1 MRSPTRTGSG
11 SSSCQST
18 QSTLTVDIPGL
29 VGQSIFWSSLLWRS
43 KYSTALAGMVLL
55 GNLAHNAQVGRSNG
69 TPSKRAT
76 NAMEVV
82 ALIWLLYRQSW

>member
-1 MRSPTRTGSG
+1 
-11 SSSCQST
+11 
-18 QSTLTVDIPGL
+18 
-29 VGQSIFWSSLLWRS
+29 
-43 KYSTALAGMVLL
+43 MVLL

-82 ALIWLLYRQSW
+82 ALIWPLYRQSW